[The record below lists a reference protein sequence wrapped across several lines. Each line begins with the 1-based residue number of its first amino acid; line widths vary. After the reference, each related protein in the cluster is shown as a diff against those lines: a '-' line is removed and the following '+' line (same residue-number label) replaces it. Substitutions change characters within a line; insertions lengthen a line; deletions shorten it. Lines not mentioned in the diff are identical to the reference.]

1 MATLTNAG
9 VTFGSNVQND
19 VALGYSG
26 QSWNNVSGSRS
37 FGTTYTNSTSNPI
50 LVMCAANVNVNRGYI
65 YVTIGGT
72 NYTSAWQLFSNSLPV
87 VFMVQPG
94 ATYQVSGNIALP
106 TAPNW
111 SELR

>member
-9 VTFGSNVQND
+9 ITFGSNVQND

-26 QSWNNVSGSRS
+26 QSWNVLNGSRS
-37 FGTTYTNSTSNPI
+37 LGTTYTNSTSNPI
-50 LVMCAANVNVNRGYI
+50 FVLIAANVTVNRGYI
-65 YVTIGGT
+65 YVTINGT
-72 NYTSAWQLFSNSLPV
+72 NYTSGWQLFSNAIPV
-87 VFMVQPG
+87 AFMVQPG

-106 TAPNW
+106 TSPSW